1 MARTRQPNSV
11 RRSKRRGDSHDVSS
25 HYLKPS
31 ILKRSVSAAV
41 TAATVVVLVTLI
53 PATATADPTL
63 PGDAST
69 AAQQLAELN
78 RQAEVLTERWHY
90 AHDQLNAR
98 RADLERARADVNA
111 AAAAAERARVV
122 QSQYRGQVDRLTN
135 ASFQGARLSRLSALL
150 VSDSPQD
157 FLDQMS
163 ALDMLAADS
172 KQALDRLTGAVA
184 QAQQAERSA
193 NDAAAR
199 VDQAERDAARLEGD
213 LTRSRAEMDRQIE
226 VVTKR
231 LAELTR
237 QERAAYLS
245 GGSTH
250 FPINLVGSG
259 TAIKAARAA
268 LSKQGSAYVWG
279 GDGPITFDCSGLVKW
294 AFEQAG
300 MPGLPHSAE
309 QQARMG
315 RSVSRSELQPG
326 DLIALYSP
334 ISHIGI
340 YVGDGVYVNA
350 PQSGDV
356 VKVVEVP
363 WSQVTALSRIG

>member
-1 MARTRQPNSV
+1 M
-11 RRSKRRGDSHDVSS
+11 SS
-25 HYLKPS
+25 HHLKPGVVNRPS
-31 ILKRSVSAAV
+31 VVQRGVSAAM
-41 TAATVVVLVTLI
+41 TAATLVVLAALT
-53 PATATADPTL
+53 PPTAAADPAL
-63 PGDAST
+63 PGDAPN

-90 AHDQLNAR
+90 ARDQLSAR

-111 AAAAAERARVV
+111 AVAAAERARSV
-122 QSQYRGQVDRLTN
+122 QGQYRGQVDRLTN
-135 ASFQGARLSRLSALL
+135 ASFQGARLSGVSALL
-150 VSDSPQD
+150 VSVSPQD

-163 ALDMLAADS
+163 ALDMLAVDN

-184 QAQQAERSA
+184 QAQQAERLA

-199 VDQAERDAARLEGD
+199 AGQAQDDAARLEGD
-213 LTRSRAEMDRQIE
+213 LTQSRAEMDRQIQ
-226 VVTKR
+226 VVTMR

-237 QERAAYLS
+237 QDRAAYIS
-245 GGSTH
+245 GGTIH
-250 FPINLVGSG
+250 FPVNLIGSG
-259 TAIKAARAA
+259 IALSAARAA

-300 MPGLPHSAE
+300 MPGLPHSAQE
-309 QQARMG
+309 QARMG
-315 RSVSRSELQPG
+315 RSVSRSQLQPG

-340 YVGDGVYVNA
+340 YVGAGLYVNA

-356 VKVVEVP
+356 VKVVMVP
-363 WSQVTALSRIG
+363 WSQVTAMSRIG